1 MFKLNYQGSYTF
13 TSEDIGDYNADP
25 ALVFTAYSLRSQE
38 WIEYSRKILDDIEG
52 FTPADACKMVKAGI
66 VSVGQNG
73 DSYPIATIEDAQAL
87 QEATG
92 DTFIKHLALG
102 LIVMLRNRDD
112 ERKKKSETSAK
123 VLKTGKASK
132 QQ

>member
-1 MFKLNYQGSYTF
+1 MFKLNYQGNYTF

-38 WIEYSRKILDDIEG
+38 WIETSRKILDDIDG
-52 FTPADACKMVKAGI
+52 FTVDDACKMIKAGI
-66 VSVGQNG
+66 ISVGQG
-73 DSYPIATIEDAQAL
+73 GETYPIATLDDATAL

-92 DTFIKHLALG
+92 ETFVKHLALG

-112 ERKKKSETSAK
+112 ERKKKSETSVK

-132 QQ
+132 SI